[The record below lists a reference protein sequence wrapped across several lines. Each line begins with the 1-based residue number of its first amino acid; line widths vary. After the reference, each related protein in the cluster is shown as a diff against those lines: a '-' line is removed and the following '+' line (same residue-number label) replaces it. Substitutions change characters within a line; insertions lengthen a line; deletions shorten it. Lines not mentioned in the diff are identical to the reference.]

1 MPTLNAREN
10 AVQHER
16 GGYWTY
22 KGPDTTE
29 NDATGSDKRSQ
40 QRPRNPGGRT
50 RRRLDM
56 YAVGPDLVWTVA
68 EGHWV

>member
-40 QRPRNPGGRT
+40 QRPRNPGQNVGRDDAPVVT
-50 RRRLDM
+50 EIADR
-56 YAVGPDLVWTVA
+56 A
-68 EGHWV
+68 ERI